1 MTEEITTYNKLQV
14 PKTVQP
20 EDSNNIVLLAMQ
32 KGYSPEFIEK
42 MMELEERNQKNI
54 AKRAYFEDLAA
65 FKAEAPPV
73 KKDSYNKQFNSWYT
87 SLGCLLDTY
96 NPFLGKHGLSISFPI
111 LAQSENSMTVEGKL
125 THRLGHS
132 ETISMSG
139 PILQGAIGK
148 LSGERSRN
156 AIQDIKTTF
165 TYLRAAAGEAILG
178 VAGTEGTLDD
188 DGNGAGQE
196 YITEDQAKTI
206 NGLIA
211 TKDVN
216 VVSFV
221 EKFLRA
227 ETVEKIL
234 AKDYNKAINALKQ
247 MKPKADNKPKE
258 AESGKSTNELGA
270 ISDPQRKRFYA
281 IAKKSG
287 KTDEEIKAH
296 LKAEYG
302 IEHSADIPKD
312 KYDEICTW
320 AEKKHEAPGIEC
332 PKTPGKRLGLIMCES
347 CIDKD
352 VCKSLEEYY
361 HANS

>member
-1 MTEEITTYNKLQV
+1 MTEEITTYNPQV
-14 PKTVQP
+14 PQTVHT

-54 AKRAYFEDLAA
+54 AKRAYFEALAA

-73 KKDSYNKQFNSWYT
+73 RKDSYNKQFNSWYT
-87 SLGCLLDTY
+87 SLGVLLDTY
-96 NPFLGKHGLSISFPI
+96 NPFLGRHGLSVSFPI
-111 LAQSENSMTVEGKL
+111 QAQTETSMTVECKL
-125 THRLGHS
+125 THEMGHNES
-132 ETISMSG
+132 IPITA

-148 LSGERSRN
+148 QSGERSRN
-156 AIQDIKTTF
+156 ALQDIKTTF
-165 TYLRAAAGEAILG
+165 TYLRSATCEAILG
-178 VAGTEGTLDD
+178 VAGTEGTCDD
-188 DGNGAGQE
+188 DGNGSGQE
-196 YITEDQAKTI
+196 YITEEQSKNI
-206 NGLIA
+206 NDLIA
-211 TKDVN
+211 MKDVN
-216 VVSFV
+216 KVSFV
-221 EKFLRA
+221 EKFLHA
-227 ETVEKIL
+227 EAVEKIL
-234 AKDYNKAINALKQ
+234 AKDYNKAITALKQ
-247 MKPKADNKPKE
+247 MKPKTDSGQKGIEP
-258 AESGKSTNELGA
+258 GKSTNELGV

-320 AEKKHEAPGIEC
+320 AEKKQESPGIEC
-332 PKTPGKRLGLIMCES
+332 PKTPGKRIGLIMCDS

-352 VCKSLEEYY
+352 ICKSLEEYY